1 MNVYEHQIFKGIC
14 PYTNKTCKTN
24 IECVD
29 CAVEREER
37 EDMLLNELL
46 EIPRTEREETEP

>member
-1 MNVYEHQIFKGIC
+1 MNAYEQQIFKGIC
-14 PYTNKTCKTN
+14 PYTNKPCKTN

-37 EDMLLNELL
+37 EDMLLYELL
-46 EIPRTEREETEP
+46 ETPRTESEDI